1 MNAITRMTIAALVGV
16 ACVPALQAQVPGM
29 PLFTNPRYATGLRLH
44 ADIGQPT
51 DKGTSLG
58 DLTVIQGG
66 ANFVL
71 GPIGIDASVGT
82 LRDNIKNLS
91 TCNTTTGA
99 NCNTNSKITASGLAQ
114 LRVMGGGPSNLSLSV
129 FGGVSTDLTAYDALD
144 CSSFTT
150 TTTPTL
156 AQCQAQKAAM
166 TVKQLNIPVGAA
178 LGLKIPLGLASLSLW
193 GSARENFTS
202 FANCNG
208 TCPSAGSGK
217 VRFAFGAD
225 IPIFSILSLR
235 AAYDTGKDFNDNT
248 TSVWG
253 VGASIGLGGMR

>member
-1 MNAITRMTIAALVGV
+1 MNAFKRMTIVALVSV
-16 ACVPALQAQVPGM
+16 AVVPALRAQVPGM
-29 PLFTNPRYATGLRLH
+29 PLFTNPRYATGLRVH

-71 GPIGIDASVGT
+71 GPIGLDASVGT
-82 LRDNIKNLS
+82 LRNTVKSLQ
-91 TCNTTTGA
+91 TCNTTTGV
-99 NCNTNSKITASGLAQ
+99 NCNANSKVTASALAQ
-114 LRVMGGGPSNLSLSV
+114 LRIMGGGPSNLSLSI
-129 FGGVSTDLTAYDALD
+129 FGGASTDLTAYDALN
-144 CSSFTT
+144 CTGLT
-150 TTTPTL
+150 G
-156 AQCQAQKAAM
+156 AALTYCTAKRDSM
-166 TVKQLNIPVGAA
+166 TVKQLTIPVGAA
-178 LGLKIPLGLASLSLW
+178 LGIRIPLGLASLNVW

-202 FANCNG
+202 FANCVG

-225 IPIFSILSLR
+225 FPIFHILSVR
-235 AAYDTGKDFNDNT
+235 AAYDTGKDFTDQT
-248 TSVWG
+248 TTVWG